1 MRPGRSSRR
10 RGPAA
15 AVGGPPIITREVDT
29 VIDDWA
35 AVEELAGGRARI
47 QEFALCRAASS
58 GLMLW
63 ESPDN

>member
-1 MRPGRSSRR
+1 MASSQRM
-10 RGPAA
+10 
-15 AVGGPPIITREVDT
+15 IITREVDT

-35 AVEELAGGRARI
+35 AVEELEGGRARI

-63 ESPDN
+63 ESPDKLV